1 MTMPFRITSPKP
13 YERQIAILN
22 LALLKAMVTGT
33 DLYVGQCGC
42 EAAVKNGI
50 LIIAARN
57 QEKCLFCGRTVE
69 LTRMYKPNGTSLTV
83 GGNSTWQ

>member
-1 MTMPFRITSPKP
+1 MPFRITSPIP

-42 EAAVKNGI
+42 EAAVQNGI
-50 LIIAARN
+50 LIIAARS
-57 QEKCLFCGRTVE
+57 QEKCLFCGRAVE
-69 LTRMYKPNGTSLTV
+69 LTRMYKPNGASLTV
-83 GGNSTWQ
+83 GGNTIWQ

>member
-22 LALLKAMVTGT
+22 LALLKAMVAGT

-50 LIIAARN
+50 LIIAARSR
-57 QEKCLFCGRTVE
+57 EKCLFCGRTVE
-69 LTRMYKPNGTSLTV
+69 LTRMYKPNGASLTV
-83 GGNSTWQ
+83 GGNTIWQ